1 MEYSAVQ
8 PNKTFS
14 GNLWQIGATVLA
26 LGFLYFSVLSKLG
39 RDWWFEENYSHG
51 LLIPFIIGYIVWLE
65 FDTLR
70 ENIRKPVFL
79 LGGCVIVFALM
90 TLLGGTL
97 GAELY
102 AQRMSL
108 FLMLAGIVLYF
119 WGARVL
125 QLLATPFL
133 LLFLAIPVP
142 TLIFNQIAMPLQT
155 IASKLAIWGI
165 KILEIPSVR
174 EGNVIEI
181 LPRGAMST
189 VKLEVVEA
197 CSGIRSLMTL
207 VTIAVILGYFTRRNK
222 KAGDLLSYVTDFDF
236 WRILVLM
243 ISAIPIAIVTNAA
256 RVTATGWM
264 TYSFGRQSAE
274 GFSHNFAGW
283 LVYLAALLL
292 LLGLNWLLNRGFK
305 LWTRGRHA

>member
-1 MEYSAVQ
+1 M
-8 PNKTFS
+8 
-14 GNLWQIGATVLA
+14 VLS
-26 LGFLYFSVLSKLG
+26 LGFLYFSVLGKLG

-51 LLIPFIIGYIVWLE
+51 LLIPFIIGYIIWLE
-65 FDTLR
+65 FDALK
-70 ENIRKPVFL
+70 EDSRKPAFV
-79 LGGCVIVFALM
+79 LGGGAIVLALAM
-90 TLLGGTL
+90 LLAGTL

-102 AQRMSL
+102 AQRISL
-108 FLMLAGIVLYF
+108 VLILAGIVLYF
-119 WGARVL
+119 WGARLL

-133 LLFLAIPVP
+133 LLLLAIPIP
-142 TLIFNQIAMPLQT
+142 SIIFNQIAFPLQT

-165 KILEIPSVR
+165 KVLEIPAVR

-181 LPRGAMST
+181 LPRGAVST

-207 VTIAVILGYFTRRNK
+207 VTIALILGYFTRRNK
-222 KAGDLLSYVTDFDF
+222 KTGDLLSYLKDLDF

-243 ISAIPIAIVTNAA
+243 LSAVPIAIVTNAA

-264 TYSFGRQSAE
+264 TYAYGRQSAE

-292 LLGLNWLLNRGFK
+292 LLGLNWLLNAGFK
-305 LWTRGRHA
+305 TWTRRRHA